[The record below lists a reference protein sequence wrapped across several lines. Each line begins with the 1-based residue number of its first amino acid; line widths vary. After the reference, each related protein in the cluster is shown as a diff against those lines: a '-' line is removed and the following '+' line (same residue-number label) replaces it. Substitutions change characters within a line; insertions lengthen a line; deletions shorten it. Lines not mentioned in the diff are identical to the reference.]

1 MKRLLAMLVII
12 SAVPAHAVTYKWVDK
27 KGTVSFTEDLGKVP
41 PEYRKKVVIL
51 DADVPTGPEI
61 TEIDESKGKSDS
73 TGAESTK
80 DQSTAGGNKKAI
92 LFGGKDE
99 TAWRKDFGRLK
110 SDLRAAEDQAE
121 QLRGRLADTSNMSRT
136 EYLSIQASLKNT
148 ELKVQEL
155 KTKLSVLEE
164 TANKAGVPAGA
175 RE

>member
-61 TEIDESKGKSDS
+61 TEIDESKGKPDA
-73 TGAESTK
+73 TGAESAK
-80 DQSTAGGNKKAI
+80 DRTTAGDKKAI

-99 TAWRKDFGRLK
+99 NVWRKDFGRLK

-121 QLRGRLADTSNMSRT
+121 QLRGRLADTSKMSRT
-136 EYLSIQASLKNT
+136 EYLSIQASLKNV
-148 ELKVQEL
+148 ELRVQEL
-155 KTKLSVLEE
+155 KTKLSALEE